1 MLNKIQNGDK
11 LHLVAAAAITGGS
24 IVVAGGLVG
33 VAVSDAAIGQTVAVE
48 LEGVYEFTK
57 VTGSGKS
64 FAVGDAVYVITA
76 DGTVTPTST
85 DNTLVG
91 YAFTAAGTT
100 ATTVQVRLKQ

>member
-1 MLNKIQNGDK
+1 MLNKIQDGDK

-48 LEGVYEFTK
+48 LEGVFEVTK

-76 DGTVTPTST
+76 DGTVTPTASG
-85 DNTLVG
+85 NVLVG
-91 YAFTAAGTT
+91 YAVTVASTT
-100 ATTVQVRLKQ
+100 DTTVQVRLKQ